1 MEVPDTRQQADPTGW
16 GVITALGIAQIISWG
31 SLYYAFSF
39 LIEPLQAAAG
49 ASKSTV
55 VGAFSLGLLIA
66 GLLTVPVGALIDRAG
81 GRGVM
86 TAGSLAGAGL
96 LVLLS
101 TTHSVLVLYIAW
113 VGLGAAMAATL
124 YDPAFA
130 VLTAMFR
137 ANYRRAIAALT
148 LFGGFASTVFWPL
161 TEFLIAQLG
170 WRDALLVLAAFNA
183 LICAPLHWWVVPA
196 RAAPTVVQSASEPVT
211 GHFRA
216 ALRTPMF
223 YLLTLSFV
231 GNILV
236 FSAVSVHLMLM
247 LQAKGLTTA
256 HAALVGAMVGPMQVA
271 GRVLE
276 ITFGARLSPR
286 AVGVIAMALLPS
298 SLLVLL
304 MADTNAWLLLLFAL
318 LYGAGNGV
326 MTIVRGAIAAEVFG
340 REAYGAINGA
350 MAAPVLV
357 AKAAGPLI
365 AALALTALGDYDRT
379 LMMLFV
385 IGVAAVAVFAL
396 AMTLRRT

>member
-86 TAGSLAGAGL
+86 TAGSLAAAGL
-96 LVLLS
+96 LALLS
-101 TTHSVLVLYIAW
+101 RTDSVLMLYVAW
-113 VGLGAAMAATL
+113 VGLGATMAATL

-130 VLTAMFR
+130 VLTKMFR

-170 WRDALLVLAAFNA
+170 WRDALLVLGATNL

-196 RAAPTVVQSASEPVT
+196 RAAPTATQQTGVAAS
-211 GHFRA
+211 GQFRV

-247 LQAKGLTTA
+247 LQAKGLTAA

-271 GRVLE
+271 GRVIE
-276 ITFGARLSPR
+276 IAFGARLSPR
-286 AVGVIAMALLPS
+286 AVGVIAMALLPA

-304 MADTNAWLLLLFAL
+304 MAGTNASLLLLFAL

-350 MAAPVLV
+350 MAAPVVV
-357 AKAAGPLI
+357 AKAAGPLV
-365 AALALTALGDYDRT
+365 AALALTALGNYDRT
-379 LMMLFV
+379 LLMLV
-385 IGVAAVAVFAL
+385 AIGVAAVAVFAF
-396 AMTLRRT
+396 ATLRRM